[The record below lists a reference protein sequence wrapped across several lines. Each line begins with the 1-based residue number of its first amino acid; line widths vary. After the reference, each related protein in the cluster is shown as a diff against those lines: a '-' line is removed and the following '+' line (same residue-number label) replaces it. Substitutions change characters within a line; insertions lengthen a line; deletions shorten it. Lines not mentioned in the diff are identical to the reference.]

1 MNQRRRRRA
10 FSGLVLG
17 FATSAVGFGA
27 ITPFLVVWGH
37 RDAGLAGS
45 AAGLLFVAQAAGEL
59 SGGLAGGVL
68 ADRLGARQVLLVS
81 TLGMA
86 LAYGSLGVIGAPGL
100 AVAIIYVAGLFE
112 AAYHPTALAL
122 VADLRAEDERAG
134 AYGLMRAGSNLGTIL
149 GPLAGAA
156 LIAGASL
163 PDVFFLAGG
172 LLAVSGAIA
181 FLTLPGRGLAISLA
195 EEVEEIRAAVPGLAA
210 IARDRAL
217 ALLVL
222 GGALSTITLAWWEAD
237 GLTVIHSQRSFGT
250 TTFSLMLALSAAITV
265 IFQLPASRLTR
276 GRSVPGLLAGG
287 MVLQACGLALFAA
300 SAAGIGVVVAAVA
313 LISVGQM
320 IYSPQVSTLAA
331 GLAPRGAGAT
341 YQAAVS
347 TTIDIGMAAG
357 PASGLALS
365 AALGASATWL
375 LALPLCLGAGVL
387 TSRAARVGRGLDPL
401 ADQDDDGVDHLVPGQ
416 AGGVE
421 LDGVLGGGQG

>member
-1 MNQRRRRRA
+1 MTERRRRRA

-27 ITPFLVVWGH
+27 ITPFLVIWGH

-45 AAGLLFVAQAAGEL
+45 AAGLLFIAQAAGEL

-68 ADRLGARQVLLVS
+68 ADRLGARSVLLVS

-86 LAYGSLGVIGAPGL
+86 LAYGSLGLVGAPGL
-100 AVAIIYVAGLFE
+100 AVALLFVAGLFE

-122 VADLRAEDERAG
+122 VADLRAESEHAG

-172 LLAVSGAIA
+172 LLAGAGAIA
-181 FLTLPGRGLAISLA
+181 FLTLPGRGLVVSLE
-195 EEVEEIRAAVPGLAA
+195 EEVEEIRAAIPGLAA

-237 GLTVIHSQRSFGT
+237 GLAVLHTQRSFTT

-265 IFQLPASRLTR
+265 VFQLPASRLTR
-276 GRSVPGLLAGG
+276 GRSVPALLASGLA
-287 MVLQACGLALFAA
+287 LQAAGLALFAA
-300 SAAGIGVVVAAVA
+300 AGAGIGVVVAAVA
-313 LISVGQM
+313 LISVAQM
-320 IYSPQVSTLAA
+320 IASPQVSTLAA
-331 GLAPRGAGAT
+331 ALAPRGAGAT

-347 TTIDIGMAAG
+347 TTVDVGMAVG

-365 AALGASATWL
+365 AAWGASATWL
-375 LALPLCLGAGVL
+375 LALPLCLGAGAL
-387 TSRAARVGRGLDPL
+387 MSRAALARRRSDPF
-401 ADQDDDGVDHLVPGQ
+401 AGQGDDRVDHLVPGQ